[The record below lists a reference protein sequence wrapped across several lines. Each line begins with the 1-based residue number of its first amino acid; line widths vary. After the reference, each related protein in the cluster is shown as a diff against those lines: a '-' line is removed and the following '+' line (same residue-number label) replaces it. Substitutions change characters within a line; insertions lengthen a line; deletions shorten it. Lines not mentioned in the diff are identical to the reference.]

1 MGKPNRDQE
10 LEQRTEEIL
19 TMVENGFYDYEI
31 YKALHVSS
39 ETFRKWREAHRSA
52 YDDAKKAVYTNLL
65 RKAESGLQAKI
76 EGVTLKEETVEYD
89 EHGQV
94 KKRIVKTKDTAPDS
108 LAIMFALKS
117 ADMERYDPVQFRR
130 LALEEKSD
138 DKIQEVIESLQ
149 GYSMKEIQAPKDV
162 TPDDVEDLLN
172 DIS

>member
-1 MGKPNRDQE
+1 MAKPNRLPE
-10 LEQRTEEIL
+10 LDERTEEIL

-31 YKALHVSS
+31 YKALKVSVQ
-39 ETFRKWREAHRSA
+39 TFMTWREAHREA
-52 YDDAKKAVYTNLL
+52 YDEAKKAVYTNLL

-76 EGVTLKEETVEYD
+76 EGTTLKEETVEYD

-130 LALEEKSD
+130 LALEEKQD
-138 DKIQEVIESLQ
+138 DKIKDVIENLQ
-149 GYSMKEIQAPKDV
+149 KYSQKDIQQPRDV
-162 TPDDVEDLLN
+162 TDDDIGALLD